1 MIPKHKQLI
10 LLAASGGL
18 ALPAQAEQQ
27 PAVELEPVI
36 VTSPLQ
42 LKRSESALPVTV
54 LSDEELRMKTGHS
67 IGETLKNELGITS
80 QSFGPGV
87 GTPVIRGQAGP
98 RVRVLNNGIGAND
111 MSAISPDHATSVEPL
126 LAERIEVL
134 RGPATLL
141 YGSGAIGGVVNVIDN
156 RIPDKRP
163 DKPIGGALEQRFDST
178 SNETS
183 TAMKVDG
190 GQGHIAYHLDGFYRH
205 RDDLDIGGRAIDIA
219 KVAITDPGLD
229 IVDNPEGFLQNTG
242 AEAISGSAGLSW
254 IDDFGFA
261 GASINNLNNNYGIA
275 PDGTGEELVRIDLR
289 QDKYDFKSELIQ
301 PFRFAKALRTRL
313 GYTDYQHTELAN
325 GELGALFTNKT
336 YEGRIELEHQDIGP
350 FRGVVGFQAQ
360 SSDFHGQ
367 HYHTHN
373 HEEHDEHEEEEEGD
387 EGHEGSLVEDIVP
400 RSDVQSYG
408 VFAVE
413 SLDVGPVTYQFGT
426 RVEQTDIRPD
436 GMQSFSYTPVSASV
450 SALWKLDTRNTFNL
464 AVTRSARA
472 PQVQELLSDGFHH
485 ATRSWERG
493 DTGLKEE
500 ISYNLDLGYRFK
512 SDWLRA
518 EVDLFHNW
526 AGDYIYQRRTGEFLD
541 EEGDSE
547 HCDDSYCV
555 PVLQSSQADA
565 IFKGYE
571 AKLIFPLMEN
581 RYGLLD
587 LTLFSDYTRG
597 EFVNGGDV
605 PRMPPL
611 RYGLQLDYNQEK
623 LASYLR
629 FTRADDQ
636 PHAGDFETS
645 TAGYFLLDVG
655 VNYQLKAYKDAKLLL
670 FAKGNNLL
678 DQNIRN
684 AVSYQRIFAPEAGR
698 GAEIGFRLSY

>member
-1 MIPKHKQLI
+1 MKIDKKLLLLI
-10 LLAASGGL
+10 ASGSIVWT
-18 ALPAQAEQQ
+18 AQAEEQ
-27 PAVELEPVI
+27 PISELEAVI

-42 LKRSESALPVTV
+42 QKLSESAMPVTV
-54 LSDEELRMKTGHS
+54 LSDDELRMKTGHS
-67 IGETLKNELGITS
+67 IGDTLKNELGISS

-141 YGSGAIGGVVNVIDN
+141 YGSGAMGGVVNVIDN
-156 RIPDKRP
+156 RIPGKTFDK
-163 DKPIGGALEQRFDST
+163 ILGTALEQRFDST
-178 SNETS
+178 SDETS
-183 TAMKVDG
+183 TAMKVEGSKD
-190 GQGHIAYHLDGFYRH
+190 HLAYHLDGFYRH
-205 RDDLDIGGRAIDIA
+205 RNNMDIGGSGIDTA
-219 KVAITDPGLD
+219 KVAITDPELD
-229 IVDNPEGFLQNTG
+229 IVDNPKGYLNNTG

-261 GASINNLNNNYGIA
+261 GASINNINNNYGIA
-275 PDGTGEELVRIDLR
+275 PNGTGEEIVQIAMR
-289 QDKYDFKSELIQ
+289 QNKYDFKSEVLN

-313 GYTDYQHTELAN
+313 GYTDYQHTEIAN
-325 GELGALFTNKT
+325 GEIGALFTNKT
-336 YEGRIELEHQDIGP
+336 YEGRVELEHHNIGP
-350 FRGVVGFQAQ
+350 LRGVVGFQAQ
-360 SSDFHGQ
+360 SSDFLGQ
-367 HYHTHN
+367 HYHTHHHDEN
-373 HEEHDEHEEEEEGD
+373 AEKDAEEHEGA
-387 EGHEGSLVEDIVP
+387 LVENIVP

-413 SLDVGPVTYQFGT
+413 SFDAGPVTYQFGS

-436 GMQSFSYTPVSASV
+436 GLQGFSYTPVSASV
-450 SALWKLDTRNTFNL
+450 SALWKLNDSNSLNL
-464 AVTRSARA
+464 ALTRSSRA

-493 DTGLKEE
+493 DTSLKEE
-500 ISYNLDLGYRFK
+500 TSYNLDLGYRFR
-512 SDWLRA
+512 SDWMRA
-518 EVDLFHNW
+518 ELDLFHNW
-526 AGDYIYQRRTGEFLD
+526 ASDYIYQRRTGEFLD

-571 AKLIFPLMEN
+571 AKLIFPMMEN
-581 RYGLLD
+581 HFGLLE
-587 LTLFSDYTRG
+587 LSLFSDYTRG
-597 EFVNGGDV
+597 EFKFGGDV

-611 RYGLQLDYNQEK
+611 RYGLQVDYAKEQ
-623 LASYLR
+623 LSSYLR
-629 FTRADDQ
+629 FTRANEQ
-636 PHAGDFETS
+636 TYAGDLETS
-645 TAGYFLLDVG
+645 TAGYFLLNVG
-655 VNYQLKAYKDAKLLL
+655 LNYQLKAYQDAKLMF

-684 AVSYQRIFAPEAGR
+684 AVSYQRNFASEAGR
-698 GAEIGFRLSY
+698 GAEVGFRLSY

>member
-1 MIPKHKQLI
+1 MLSKHKRLI
-10 LLAASGGL
+10 ILAASNSL
-18 ALPAQAEQQ
+18 ALPTHAEQQ
-27 PAVELEPVI
+27 SIAELEAIV

-42 LKRSESALPVTV
+42 QKLSESAAPVTV
-54 LSDEELRMKTGHS
+54 LSGDELRMKTGHS
-67 IGETLKNELGITS
+67 IGETLKNELGISS

-98 RVRVLNNGIGAND
+98 RVRVLSNGIGAND

-126 LAERIEVL
+126 LADRIEVL

-141 YGSGAIGGVVNVIDN
+141 YGSGAIGGVVNVIDS
-156 RIPDKRP
+156 RIPGQIPDKAL
-163 DKPIGGALEQRFDST
+163 GGALEQRFDSA
-178 SNETS
+178 SDETS
-183 TAMKVDG
+183 TALRVDG
-190 GQGHIAYHLDGFYRH
+190 SQGNLAYHLDGFYRH
-205 RDDLDIGGRAIDIA
+205 RDNLDIGGRAIDTA
-219 KVAITDPGLD
+219 KVAITDPALE
-229 IVDNPEGFLQNTG
+229 IVDNPEGYLENTG

-261 GASINNLNNNYGIA
+261 GASINNINNNYGIA
-275 PDGTGEELVRIDLR
+275 PDGSGEEIVQIAMR
-289 QDKYDFKSELIQ
+289 QNKYDFKSELDN
-301 PFRFAKALRTRL
+301 PFKFAKALRTRL
-313 GYTDYQHTELAN
+313 GYTDYQHTEIAN
-325 GELGALFTNKT
+325 GEMGALFTNKT

-360 SSDFHGQ
+360 SSDFHGL
-367 HYHTHN
+367 HYHTHQHDD
-373 HEEHDEHEEEEEGD
+373 HEEDEHDEHGD
-387 EGHEGSLVEDIVP
+387 EHQGPLVENIVP

-413 SLDVGPVTYQFGT
+413 SFDAGPVTYQLGT

-450 SALWKLDTRNTFNL
+450 SALWKLDDSHSLNL
-464 AVTRSARA
+464 AVTRSSRA

-493 DTGLKEE
+493 DTSLKEE
-500 ISYNLDLGYRFK
+500 TSYNLDLGYRFR
-512 SDWLRA
+512 SDWMRA
-518 EVDLFHNW
+518 ELDLFHNW
-526 AGDYIYQRRTGEFLD
+526 AGDYIYQRRTGEFVD

-571 AKLIFPLMEN
+571 AKLIFPVMEN
-581 RYGLLD
+581 RHGLLE

-597 EFVNGGDV
+597 EFRSGGDV

-611 RYGLQLDYNQEK
+611 RYGLQLDYTKEQ
-623 LASYLR
+623 LSSYLR

-636 PHAGDFETS
+636 TYVGDFETS
-645 TAGYFLLDVG
+645 TAGYFLLNVG
-655 VNYQLKAYKDAKLLL
+655 VNYQIKAYQDAKLMV

-684 AVSYQRIFAPEAGR
+684 AVSYQRNFAPEPGR
-698 GAEIGFRLSY
+698 GAEVGFRLSY

>member
-1 MIPKHKQLI
+1 MKIDKKLLLLI
-10 LLAASGGL
+10 ASGSIVWT
-18 ALPAQAEQQ
+18 AQAEEQ
-27 PAVELEPVI
+27 PISELEAVI

-42 LKRSESALPVTV
+42 QKLSESAMPVTV
-54 LSDEELRMKTGHS
+54 ISDDELRMKTGHS
-67 IGETLKNELGITS
+67 IGDTLKNELGISS

-141 YGSGAIGGVVNVIDN
+141 YGSGAMGGVVNVIDN
-156 RIPDKRP
+156 RIPGKTFDK
-163 DKPIGGALEQRFDST
+163 ILGTALEQRFDST
-178 SNETS
+178 SDETS
-183 TAMKVDG
+183 TAMKVEGSKD
-190 GQGHIAYHLDGFYRH
+190 HLAYHLDGFYRH
-205 RDDLDIGGRAIDIA
+205 RNNMDIGGSGIDTA

-229 IVDNPEGFLQNTG
+229 IVDNPKGYLNNTG

-261 GASINNLNNNYGIA
+261 GASINNINNNYGIA
-275 PDGTGEELVRIDLR
+275 PNGTGEEIVQIAMR
-289 QDKYDFKSELIQ
+289 QNKYDFKSEVLN
-301 PFRFAKALRTRL
+301 PFRLAKALRTRL
-313 GYTDYQHTELAN
+313 GYTDYQHAEIAN
-325 GELGALFTNKT
+325 GEIGALFTNKT
-336 YEGRIELEHQDIGP
+336 YEGRVELEHHNIGP
-350 FRGVVGFQAQ
+350 LRGVVGFQAQ
-360 SSDFHGQ
+360 SSDFLGQ
-367 HYHTHN
+367 HYHTHHHDEN
-373 HEEHDEHEEEEEGD
+373 AEEDAEEHEGA
-387 EGHEGSLVEDIVP
+387 LVENIVP

-413 SLDVGPVTYQFGT
+413 SFDAGPVTYQFGS

-436 GMQSFSYTPVSASV
+436 GLQGFSYTPVSASV
-450 SALWKLDTRNTFNL
+450 SALWKLNESNSLNL
-464 AVTRSARA
+464 ALTRSSRA

-493 DTGLKEE
+493 DTSLKEE
-500 ISYNLDLGYRFK
+500 TSYNLDLGYRFR
-512 SDWLRA
+512 SDWMRA
-518 EVDLFHNW
+518 ELDLFHNW
-526 AGDYIYQRRTGEFLD
+526 ASDYIYQRRTGEFLD

-555 PVLQSSQADA
+555 PVLQSSQVDA

-571 AKLIFPLMEN
+571 AKLIFPMMEN
-581 RYGLLD
+581 HFGLLE
-587 LTLFSDYTRG
+587 LSLFSDYARG
-597 EFVNGGDV
+597 EFKFGGDV

-611 RYGLQLDYNQEK
+611 RYGLQVDYAK
-623 LASYLR
+623 DRLSSYLR
-629 FTRADDQ
+629 FTRAEEQ
-636 PHAGDFETS
+636 TYAGDFETS
-645 TAGYFLLDVG
+645 TAGYFLLNVG
-655 VNYQLKAYKDAKLLL
+655 LNYQLKAYQDAKLMV

-684 AVSYQRIFAPEAGR
+684 AVSFQRNFAPEAGR
-698 GAEIGFRLSY
+698 GAEVGFRLSY